1 MPSIPLSIYLL
12 MPSSIFILVISIYL
26 FFKNK
31 NKSSVIFLIA
41 GSLQFFWMVGTFL
54 MWLLYSNGLEPKN
67 LLVIKMLSFLIFLI
81 PVFLFHFSVEF
92 CQVKG
97 QKLFLFVAYLISIL
111 LIAINNSENIVKE
124 LFFFNWLSFDKNNYI
139 YYFFA
144 IFAIALLGLTLYN
157 FSRALI
163 EKGENKESKKDILA
177 FLLLIFV
184 VFGIM
189 FIYFLPQ
196 NGINIYPLFYLTI
209 PIYALVLGYIIIEKN
224 SFTSVLTIDII
235 IAAILSFLASFLIF
249 PDVELGIVAKSA
261 IFTLISFVSFLL
273 IRNMN
278 KISGQKTEFE
288 KLIKERTKEL
298 EQKTVFLNE
307 ANEKLEESNAIL
319 EITVKARTRELQ
331 ELNENLEAEIQ
342 KRTKELSNKTKELE
356 EKIEELQ
363 QFSNIFINRENKMV
377 ELKDEIKKLKE
388 RSKE

>member
-1 MPSIPLSIYLL
+1 
-12 MPSSIFILVISIYL
+12 
-26 FFKNK
+26 
-31 NKSSVIFLIA
+31 
-41 GSLQFFWMVGTFL
+41 
-54 MWLLYSNGLEPKN
+54 
-67 LLVIKMLSFLIFLI
+67 
-81 PVFLFHFSVEF
+81 
-92 CQVKG
+92 
-97 QKLFLFVAYLISIL
+97 
-111 LIAINNSENIVKE
+111 
-124 LFFFNWLSFDKNNYI
+124 
-139 YYFFA
+139 
-144 IFAIALLGLTLYN
+144 LYN
-157 FSRALI
+157 FSKALI
-163 EKGENKESKKDILA
+163 EKGDNKESKKDILA

-224 SFTSVLTIDII
+224 AFTSVLTVDII

-249 PDVELGIVAKSA
+249 PDVELGIIAKSV

-288 KLIKERTKEL
+288 RLIKERTKEL
-298 EQKTVFLNE
+298 EEKTVYLNE
-307 ANEKLEESNAIL
+307 AKEKLEESNAIL

-377 ELKDEIKKLKE
+377 ELKEEIKKLKE
-388 RSKE
+388 KPIE